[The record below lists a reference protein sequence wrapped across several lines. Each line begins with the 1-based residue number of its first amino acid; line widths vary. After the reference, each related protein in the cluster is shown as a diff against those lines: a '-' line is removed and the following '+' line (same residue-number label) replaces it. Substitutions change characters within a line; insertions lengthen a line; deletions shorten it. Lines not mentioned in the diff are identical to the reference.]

1 MTHVKGQLKCSE
13 RRACGTLGQHRS
25 TQRYVARVVCDDAAL
40 VLRMTELVRSHPR
53 RGYRMIC
60 GRLRLDGWLVNHKR
74 IYRIWQRE
82 GFGVPQKR
90 RKKRRLGISE
100 NGIARRSA
108 RGVNDVWCMDFVHD
122 SDERGRSLRWL
133 TIVEEFTRE
142 CVALEVARS
151 MTSDDVRDILVSMF
165 KTRGVPK
172 HIRSDN
178 GPEFIARTMRSF
190 LKLAGMD
197 ALYIEPGSPWQNGI
211 AESFNGRFRDELL
224 HADIFT
230 NLNDA
235 RTLGAYWRNEYN
247 HKRPHSSLGY
257 LPPARF
263 AATCAAAKLGA
274 PPLQSAAA
282 HVRSCN

>member
-1 MTHVKGQLKCSE
+1 M
-13 RRACGTLGQHRS
+13 
-25 TQRYVARVVCDDAAL
+25 
-40 VLRMTELVRSHPR
+40 
-53 RGYRMIC
+53 
-60 GRLRLDGWLVNHKR
+60 
-74 IYRIWQRE
+74 
-82 GFGVPQKR
+82 PQKR

-133 TIVEEFTRE
+133 TIVNEFTRE

-172 HIRSDN
+172 HIWSDN
-178 GPEFIARTMRSF
+178 GPKFIARTMRSF
-190 LKLAGMD
+190 LKFAGID

-224 HADIFT
+224 NAEISRTSMMPGLSARIGAMDTTTNGHTARSGILPQRALRRHVLLRSSGLRPFT
-230 NLNDA
+230 PQQ
-235 RTLGAYWRNEYN
+235 
-247 HKRPHSSLGY
+247 HM
-257 LPPARF
+257 
-263 AATCAAAKLGA
+263 
-274 PPLQSAAA
+274 
-282 HVRSCN
+282 